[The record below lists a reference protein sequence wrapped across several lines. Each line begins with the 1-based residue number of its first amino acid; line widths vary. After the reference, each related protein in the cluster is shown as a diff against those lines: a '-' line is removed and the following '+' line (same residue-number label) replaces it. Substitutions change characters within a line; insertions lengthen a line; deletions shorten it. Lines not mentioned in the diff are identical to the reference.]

1 MSHTSF
7 VTSAVASDIAPPL
20 QVAQWFNTDS
30 PITLDAMRGK
40 VVVMHAFQMLCPGCV
55 AQGLPQALRVHRGF
69 ARSDVVVLGL
79 HTVFEHH
86 DAMSPVALKAFL
98 HEYRVDFPVAVD
110 LPAPDRPIP
119 RTMQIYELRGTPS
132 LIVIDRQG
140 VIRLNHFGHLDDL
153 QLGALLGALLTEAV
167 EPPAIGITAPQ
178 GRQEPGCDDFHCA
191 VDLAGA
197 TS

>member
-1 MSHTSF
+1 
-7 VTSAVASDIAPPL
+7 
-20 QVAQWFNTDS
+20 
-30 PITLDAMRGK
+30 
-40 VVVMHAFQMLCPGCV
+40 
-55 AQGLPQALRVHRGF
+55 
-69 ARSDVVVLGL
+69 
-79 HTVFEHH
+79 
-86 DAMSPVALKAFL
+86 
-98 HEYRVDFPVAVD
+98 VD
-110 LPAPDRPIP
+110 LPAPDRTIP

-140 VIRLNHFGHLDDL
+140 MIRLNHFGHLDDL